1 MTASSTPEYL
11 GYPVVHVI
19 DSNNIIVIA
28 PNITTF
34 GTTALTSST
43 DLVFIPA
50 IWNEKNIRT
59 NHQEGA
65 KFDLPYGDGKAYFL
79 IKSLGNGLVSM
90 FLQNSAT
97 EAADTMNLDMMSVST
112 DDLILL
118 GTGFDPANQGTFKI
132 VAHNGRNHVLFYNPQ
147 GGRDEIIDTT
157 SFANGGEGSRKW
169 RVGALDDGLNRSIRI
184 IASDSVRSGDRLRI
198 SSPAAGSQWFNNTF
212 FGSWEITGIGYQAID
227 YSLAVLPHTTA
238 SGSYDQAFFAPYID
252 FSIPNAPISVTDSGN
267 AHVDSFVIG
276 NNDSSIGF
284 LEGTP
289 FECIRMVAGTAVNSQ
304 NSEYR
309 DVFLRPQIGIS
320 KFSSTFGTNIQ
331 ALNKLGFEESSFVG
345 IDGYKVYSGLVQ
357 QAHNIIDGLPSNTI
371 VFPGIKAAGA
381 FIEVQT
387 PLTKSIQ
394 VSLQVRPT
402 DGVTLNSIAELV
414 KSSVAGYVNGL
425 GVGKPVVISEIQR
438 IVQSLPGVFS
448 IKVLSTSP
456 VVDDDRI
463 VVGSYEKAFIFD
475 ITTDIIVG

>member
-1 MTASSTPEYL
+1 
-11 GYPVVHVI
+11 
-19 DSNNIIVIA
+19 
-28 PNITTF
+28 
-34 GTTALTSST
+34 
-43 DLVFIPA
+43 
-50 IWNEKNIRT
+50 
-59 NHQEGA
+59 
-65 KFDLPYGDGKAYFL
+65 
-79 IKSLGNGLVSM
+79 
-90 FLQNSAT
+90 
-97 EAADTMNLDMMSVST
+97 
-112 DDLILL
+112 
-118 GTGFDPANQGTFKI
+118 
-132 VAHNGRNHVLFYNPQ
+132 
-147 GGRDEIIDTT
+147 
-157 SFANGGEGSRKW
+157 
-169 RVGALDDGLNRSIRI
+169 
-184 IASDSVRSGDRLRI
+184 
-198 SSPAAGSQWFNNTF
+198 
-212 FGSWEITGIGYQAID
+212 
-227 YSLAVLPHTTA
+227 
-238 SGSYDQAFFAPYID
+238 
-252 FSIPNAPISVTDSGN
+252 
-267 AHVDSFVIG
+267 
-276 NNDSSIGF
+276 
-284 LEGTP
+284 
-289 FECIRMVAGTAVNSQ
+289 MVAGTAVNSQ

-371 VFPGIKAAGA
+371 VFPGIKAAVA